1 MIAIIDYD
9 AGNIKSVSKA
19 LEKLGAD
26 SIVTSDPTVI
36 NASKAMILPGVG
48 SFGMAMDQLR
58 QQGLDQCIRKNAQEG
73 KLLLGI
79 CLGMQLLFE
88 KSYED
93 GAWDGLDLM
102 KGKII
107 KFTDP
112 KLKIPHMGWNQLLE
126 NRKDPIGTGLVNGE
140 YVYFVHSY
148 YAVPEDWNDVVY
160 YAEYGEKVPGVV
172 RRGNIIGMQFHPEK
186 SAQTGMNLLKNFL
199 REVEDIK

>member
-26 SIVTSDPTVI
+26 IVVTSDPAVI

-58 QQGLDQCIRKNAQEG
+58 RLGLDSCIKKNVEEG

-79 CLGMQLLFE
+79 CLGMQLLYE
-88 KSYED
+88 KSFED
-93 GAWDGLDLM
+93 GEWQGLGLM
-102 KGKII
+102 KGTITR
-107 KFTDP
+107 FTDQ

-126 NRKDPIGTGLVNGE
+126 NRKDPIGKGLGAGE

-148 YAVPEDWNDVVY
+148 YAEPVDWHDVVY
-160 YAEYGEKVPGVV
+160 YAEYGVNVPGVV
-172 RRGNIIGMQFHPEK
+172 RTDNVIGMQFHPEK
-186 SAQTGMNLLKNFL
+186 SSTTGMKLLKNFL
-199 REVEDIK
+199 REVEE